1 MNQERSLDKMKKL
14 ILSII
19 VSTLLASC
27 YKDKGNYVID
37 MPESPVLQNL
47 DTLYEAMTGD
57 SLVIQPKI
65 VGLAAENLEC
75 DWRIDVPE
83 ALVPEANHYKG
94 NALRIVFGLEAKRYT
109 ARLTVTNKANG
120 MKYFYPFKVQGV
132 TEFSRGTLVLSKDQE
147 ESKLSFIKADNSVQ
161 PNIYEVI
168 NGQPLPAEPL
178 QLHYVKNQFTGN
190 TPLGYWIISK
200 KGGVRLNVNSLKKE
214 SEKPGTLHD
223 NFFLAPPTINV
234 GSFQAHPQ
242 GVLLGVI
249 NDKFYGGATTTWDQS
264 ATYGMFGTYADGDYD
279 LSSKFVLSTVNNNY
293 TVIGFE
299 KNKKQ
304 FVRINLY
311 GSPMYFGTQYSAIGS
326 DIFNP
331 TNIGMD
337 LLQLMQINNADT
349 YAYVKN
355 ANGQIYELMF
365 NANFAGPFNFTS
377 GHKRLF
383 IRPEW
388 ITADTKMLASRS
400 GYIYIAAQNQI
411 FRYNPLSEQ
420 VQSLKTDI
428 KGEVTM
434 LKLEDDESTL
444 IAGAAGTLYY
454 LDIQVGKSGELVKKI
469 EGIPGSPIDMTW
481 RK

>member
-147 ESKLSFIKADNSVQ
+147 ESKLSFIKADNSVK
-161 PNIYEVI
+161 PNINEVI

>member
-14 ILSII
+14 IISII

-337 LLQLMQINNADT
+337 LLQLVQINNADT

-377 GHKRLF
+377 GHTRLF

>member
-1 MNQERSLDKMKKL
+1 MKKL
-14 ILSII
+14 IISII

-337 LLQLMQINNADT
+337 LLQLVQINNADT

>member
-1 MNQERSLDKMKKL
+1 MKKL
-14 ILSII
+14 IISII

-37 MPESPVLQNL
+37 MPESPILQNL

-65 VGLAAENLEC
+65 VGLTAENLEC

-337 LLQLMQINNADT
+337 LLQLVQINNADT

>member
-293 TVIGFE
+293 TIIGFE

>member
-14 ILSII
+14 IMSI
-19 VSTLLASC
+19 VVLALLAAC

-37 MPESPVLQNL
+37 MPESPMIQNL

-57 SLVIQPKI
+57 SLIVQPKI
-65 VGLAAENLEC
+65 TGIAAENLEC
-75 DWRIDVPE
+75 EWRIDVPE
-83 ALVPEANHYKG
+83 ALVPESNHYKG

-109 ARLTVTNKANG
+109 ARITITNKANG
-120 MKYFYPFKVQGV
+120 MKYFYPFKIQGV
-132 TEFSRGTLVLSKDQE
+132 TEFSRGTLVLSADQAGG
-147 ESKLSFIKADNSVQ
+147 KLSFIKPDNSVQ

-168 NGQPLPAEPL
+168 NGQTLPVDPLH
-178 QLHYVKNQFTGN
+178 LHYVKNQFTGN

-200 KGGVRLNVNSLKKE
+200 QGGVRLNVNTLKKE
-214 SEKPGTLHD
+214 SLKPGTLFD

-234 GSFQAHPQ
+234 GSLLAHPQ

-264 ATYGMFGTYADGDYD
+264 ATYGMFGTYADGEYD
-279 LSSKFVLSTVNNNY
+279 LASKFVLSAANNNY
-293 TVIGFE
+293 TVVAFE

-311 GSPMYFGTQYSAIGS
+311 GSPMYFGTQYSAIDA

-331 TNIGMD
+331 VNVGMD
-337 LLQLMQINNADT
+337 LLQMVQINNADT
-349 YAYVKN
+349 YAYVKS
-355 ANGQIYELMF
+355 ADGKIYELMF
-365 NANFAGPFNFTS
+365 NVNFAGPFNFTS

-383 IRPEW
+383 VRQEW
-388 ITADTKMLASRS
+388 ITADTKMVASRS
-400 GYIYIAAQNQI
+400 GYIYIAAQNQV

-420 VQSLKTDI
+420 LQLLRATI
-428 KGEVTM
+428 KGDVTM
-434 LKLEDDESTL
+434 LKLEDDENTL
-444 IAGAAGTLYY
+444 IVGSAGTLYY

-469 EGIPGSPIDMTW
+469 DGIPGSPVDVTW

>member
-14 ILSII
+14 IMSI
-19 VSTLLASC
+19 VVLTVLGAC

-57 SLVIQPKI
+57 SLIVQPKI
-65 VGLAAENLEC
+65 TGIATEDLEC

-120 MKYFYPFKVQGV
+120 MKYFYPFKIQGV
-132 TEFSRGTLVLSKDQE
+132 TEFSRGSLVLSQDQGAG
-147 ESKLSFIKADNSVQ
+147 KLSFIKPDNSVQ
-161 PNIYEVI
+161 ANIYEAI
-168 NGQPLPAEPL
+168 NGQPLPVDPL

-200 KGGVRLNVNSLKKE
+200 QAGVRLNVNTLKKE
-214 SEKPGTLHD
+214 SLKPGTLFD

-234 GSFQAHPQ
+234 GSLQAHPQ
-242 GVLLGVI
+242 GILLGII

-264 ATYGMFGTYADGDYD
+264 ATYGMFGTYADGEYD
-279 LSSKFVLSTVNNNY
+279 LASKFVLSTANNNF
-293 TVIGFE
+293 TVIAFE

-311 GSPMYFGTQYSAIGS
+311 GSPMYFGTQYSAINS
-326 DIFNP
+326 DVFNP
-331 TNIGMD
+331 TNVGMD
-337 LLQLMQINNADT
+337 LLQLVQINNADT
-349 YAYVKN
+349 YAYVRN
-355 ANGQIYELMF
+355 ATGQIYELMF

-383 IRPEW
+383 VRPQW
-388 ITADTKMLASRS
+388 ITAETKMLASRS
-400 GYIYIAAQNQI
+400 GYIYVAAQNQV

-420 VQSLKTDI
+420 VQVLKTDI
-428 KGEVTM
+428 KGDVTM
-434 LKLEDDESTL
+434 LKLEDDENTL
-444 IAGAAGTLYY
+444 IVGSAGTLYY
-454 LDIQVGKSGELVKKI
+454 LDIQVGKTGELIKKI
-469 EGIPGSPIDMTW
+469 DGIPGNPVDMTW

>member
-1 MNQERSLDKMKKL
+1 MKKL
-14 ILSII
+14 IISII

-326 DIFNP
+326 DIFSP

-337 LLQLMQINNADT
+337 LLQLVQINNADT

-420 VQSLKTDI
+420 MQSLKTDI

>member
-1 MNQERSLDKMKKL
+1 
-14 ILSII
+14 
-19 VSTLLASC
+19 
-27 YKDKGNYVID
+27 
-37 MPESPVLQNL
+37 
-47 DTLYEAMTGD
+47 
-57 SLVIQPKI
+57 
-65 VGLAAENLEC
+65 
-75 DWRIDVPE
+75 
-83 ALVPEANHYKG
+83 
-94 NALRIVFGLEAKRYT
+94 
-109 ARLTVTNKANG
+109 

-337 LLQLMQINNADT
+337 LLQLVQINNADT